1 MITRTG
7 PGLKRMIYLRSQIT
21 LILAVFLSITGFAGT
36 SKESPVDDVLSFLI
50 TDGHEKHP
58 IESDTTRWKEIS
70 SEFIDSLSVPIPKER
85 PCGDTAW
92 RVHTGLSGVPMVK
105 RITHSVY
112 KELLVTLHD
121 CNDNLALSF
130 WQKNEDIWKQVGFT
144 KIFKTDAADSCCAVF
159 IGDTSKMCLAV
170 ADKYKSFSLY
180 KLDPDNPSVLYSEVL
195 QYNLAEENEYR
206 VSFIYGYTSAAQGCF
221 AARSGKIGYSGWE
234 QLRIY
239 HWDGDSYRPIPIPG
253 VEDAALS
260 SNHVMKAQWLDSP
273 DSKTADFFIPQRYI
287 DDYIIFPCVYR
298 FDGSSWKDVSAECK
312 VAVNQLSFDSHYKHR
327 FRILHDSLLA
337 NSYDSIMADTIDLIE
352 KTARFKR
359 RPNIMSGKIFEIAVH
374 FYAKGDHEKAIRM
387 IRILHLPY
395 KIGADITNNSLKQLA
410 CLKSLFISAGELSF
424 CGFADTLL
432 GYGRKIKGLEM
443 GSKIEPVPMPAKPPQ
458 HPSAAVTAYIEELW
472 PKACMELEQMRKEQ
486 SGGMKA
492 IADSMKPYDTLQ
504 MLIDRVNK
512 KVDTSS
518 VSSMLSYFSKNYT
531 FNDAQYFFLALRGE
545 NLLKIINFYSDYEVP
560 SKVKRKSFDQNIPS
574 SILLSFCNPVHS
586 RIFEQ
591 SGIQWDTTDYLATQA
606 QLSYGLALGDS
617 SSLKIM
623 EEMLDRNDSLFE
635 NLVWEAISP
644 QWSIKPI
651 APACAFSFE
660 TAWKKRPSIETL
672 ERYVSGLIDFALFGS
687 DSLGIHALNNAIE
700 IIEKSGDKELTVT
713 MAAMCIIQMTEDVK
727 WFGFH
732 ADSMMK
738 NLGVNEDTLNA
749 ILLEC
754 YTQMMNAEGFDF
766 RDIVRCLENGGK
778 NLIDWT
784 IKNGTFSE
792 YKELMISLM
801 LVSDLKGYDTLMKP
815 FYREHQD
822 ESYSVNRLDFCY
834 ILRLGSK
841 KTKLQLVEF
850 LENDSSFR
858 SEKLL
863 LELSLSKSKRIRRSI
878 LEKIPL
884 YDADSVGEDLHLM
897 HDWTNNDYLM
907 LINSPHLWKEK
918 WQRLYFFRKFA
929 SNVAI
934 KDWWYTIITN
944 GFRGRIS
951 TTELLSRQERAHFPL
966 EFACD
971 VMSFEEL
978 EKFLKEMHSNPQSKV
993 DLFWYYPVIE
1003 QVYSHRLFWEKN
1015 KDVILRFAK

>member
-1 MITRTG
+1 MITRTE
-7 PGLKRMIYLRSQIT
+7 PELKRLIYLVPEFT
-21 LILAVFLSITGFAGT
+21 LILAAFLSIAGFAET
-36 SKESPVDDVLSFLI
+36 SKGSPVDDMLSFLI
-50 TDGHEKHP
+50 TDGHEKHQM
-58 IESDTTRWKEIS
+58 ERDTTRWKEIS
-70 SEFIDSLSVPIPKER
+70 SELIDSLPVPIPKER
-85 PCGDTAW
+85 PCGDSAW
-92 RVHTGLSGVPMVK
+92 RIHKGLSGVPMVK
-105 RITHSVY
+105 RISHSVY
-112 KELLVTLHD
+112 GELLVTLHD

-130 WQKNEDIWKQVGFT
+130 WQKNENIWKQVGFT
-144 KIFKTDAADSCCAVF
+144 KIFITDAMDSCCAVF
-159 IGDTSKMCLAV
+159 IGDSSKMCLAV

-180 KLDPDNPSVLYSEVL
+180 KLDPDNPSVLFSEVL
-195 QYNLAEENEYR
+195 PYNLAEENEYR
-206 VSFIYGYTSAAQGCF
+206 VTFIYGYTSAAQGCF
-221 AARSGKIGYSGWE
+221 AAWSDKIGQSGWE
-234 QLRIY
+234 RLKIY
-239 HWDGDSYRPIPIPG
+239 CWDGDTCRLIPIPG
-253 VEDAALS
+253 VEDAALC

-273 DSKTADFFIPQRYI
+273 DLKTADFFISQRYI
-287 DDYIIFPCVYR
+287 DDYSVSPCVYR
-298 FDGSSWKDVSAECK
+298 FDGSSWKDVSAECIT
-312 VAVNQLSFDSHYKHR
+312 AVNQLRFDSGYEHM
-327 FRILHDSLLA
+327 FRILHDSSLV
-337 NSYDSIMADTIDLIE
+337 NSYDSIMADAIDLIE

-359 RPNIMSGKIFEIAVH
+359 KPIKMSDKIFEIAVH
-374 FYAKGDHEKAIRM
+374 FYAKGDHEGAIRM

-395 KIGADITNNSLKQLA
+395 KTGADITNKSLKQLA
-410 CLKSLFISAGELSF
+410 CLKALFISAGELSF

-432 GYGRKIKGLEM
+432 GYGRKITGQEM
-443 GSKIEPVPMPAKPPQ
+443 GSKIEPVVMPVKSPQ
-458 HPSAAVTAYIEELW
+458 HPSAAITAYIEELW
-472 PKACMELEQMRKEQ
+472 PKACMELEQMRKER

-492 IADSMKPYDTLQ
+492 IADSMKLYDTLQ
-504 MLIDRVNK
+504 MLIDSVNK
-512 KVDTSS
+512 KVDTLS
-518 VSSMLSYFSKNYT
+518 VSRMLSYFSKNYT
-531 FNDAQYFFLALRGE
+531 FNDAQFFFVALRGE
-545 NLLKIINFYSDYEVP
+545 NLLKITNYYSDSEVS
-560 SKVKRKSFDQNIPS
+560 SKVKRKSFDQNTPS

-591 SGIQWDTTDYLATQA
+591 SGIQWDTTDYSAMQA

-635 NLVWEAISP
+635 NLVWEAINP
-644 QWSIKPI
+644 QWAIKPI

-660 TAWKKRPSIETL
+660 TAWKKRPSVETL
-672 ERYVSGLIDFALFGS
+672 ERYVSGLIDFAVFGS

-700 IIEKSGDKELTVT
+700 IIEKSGDKELTVA
-713 MAAMCIIQMTEDVK
+713 MAAMCISRMTEAVK
-727 WFGFH
+727 WSGFH

-754 YTQMMNAEGFDF
+754 YTQMMNAEGIDF

-784 IKNGTFSE
+784 IKNGTFNE
-792 YKELMISLM
+792 YKELLISLM
-801 LVSDLKGYDTLMKP
+801 LVSNLKGYDTLMKP

-841 KTKLQLVEF
+841 KTKLQLTEF

-863 LELSLSKSKRIRRSI
+863 LELSLSKSKRTRRSI

-884 YDADSVGEDLHLM
+884 YDADSIGEDSNLM
-897 HDWTNNDYLM
+897 HVWTNNDYLM
-907 LINSPHLWKEK
+907 LVNSSHLWKEK
-918 WQRLYFFRKFA
+918 WRRLYFFRTFA

-934 KDWWYTIITN
+934 KDWWYAIITSE
-944 GFRGRIS
+944 FRGRIS
-951 TTELLSRQERAHFPL
+951 TTELLSKHEKAHFPL

-978 EKFLKEMHSNPQSKV
+978 EKFLKEMHSNPQSEFE
-993 DLFWYYPVIE
+993 LFWYYPVIE
-1003 QVYSHRLFWEKN
+1003 QVYSYRLFWEKN